1 MASGKFIGSLRFSVQ
16 LIVLM
21 SVLHLLRSTTGF
33 PPVSWGLLPRTQD
46 GLWGIIMSPLM
57 HGSWS
62 HLFSNMPPLFV
73 LSFLLFYF
81 YRRIAWQ
88 TFILIYVLTGM
99 AVWLAGRPV
108 IHVGASGVIYGLL
121 AFIFWSGIFRRNIKS
136 IILALIV
143 LMYYGSMF
151 TGIFPGERDI
161 SWESHLLGALTG
173 IVTAFWFMKNREDD
187 EEPPRYSWEDETP
200 EENFFLDRDT
210 FQKHKSDQ
218 RS

>member
-1 MASGKFIGSLRFSVQ
+1 
-16 LIVLM
+16 
-21 SVLHLLRSTTGF
+21 
-33 PPVSWGLLPRTQD
+33 
-46 GLWGIIMSPLM
+46 
-57 HGSWS
+57 
-62 HLFSNMPPLFV
+62 MPPLFV

-218 RS
+218 RG